1 VERESNATR
10 RTMSGP
16 TTDHTSERRDVN
28 LAQPV
33 YVCCVNIN
41 GYMTWNAAIGPSGN
55 PLEVPRKGILTTR
68 FRCRARWIGCMP
80 LHGMAPTPVP
90 CAMCHVPCA
99 YGASYADTWRGIL
112 CHGIWSASMRS
123 SDDGQ
128 TVYGLPC
135 GSLAVWRSGGIPV
148 GTGRSAS
155 VDPRAPG
162 ALLTSIEYIERPSRR
177 GLGVR
182 AHRWP

>member
-1 VERESNATR
+1 MRAWRGFPRPAVERESNATR

-28 LAQPV
+28 LQPV

-90 CAMCHVPCA
+90 CAICHVPMARHMRIHGEVYCVMA
-99 YGASYADTWRGIL
+99 SGAHRCGPLTMDKR
-112 CHGIWSASMRS
+112 SM
-123 SDDGQ
+123 DCP
-128 TVYGLPC
+128 V
-135 GSLAVWRSGGIPV
+135 AVWRSGGLAASRLGQAAVHPWIPV
-148 GTGRSAS
+148 HQ
-155 VDPRAPG
+155 AP
-162 ALLTSIEYIERPSRR
+162 SSR
-177 GLGVR
+177 LSST
-182 AHRWP
+182 